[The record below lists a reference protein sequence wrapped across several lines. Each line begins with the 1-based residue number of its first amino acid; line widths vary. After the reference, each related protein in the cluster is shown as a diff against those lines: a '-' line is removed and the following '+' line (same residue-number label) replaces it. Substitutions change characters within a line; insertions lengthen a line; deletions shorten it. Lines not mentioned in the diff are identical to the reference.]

1 MQKYI
6 VAAVMAALAGG
17 AAAESYVGM
26 GAGASRFKVDCTGLS
41 RCDKSDVGVKF
52 FGGYR
57 YTPMVAG
64 EVSYIDFG
72 KSKSTATQ
80 DGFLLEGVL
89 KSHALVA
96 NVALSL
102 PMVDAVDGVARLGV
116 ARVRGSLDQRADGRI
131 IASDARVSLQPYLG
145 LGLQYRFRTNVSVDV
160 GLDMTRF
167 KLSNG
172 AGGSTT
178 SSVRLA
184 NAGITYGF

>member
-6 VAAVMAALAGG
+6 VAAVMVSLAGSAG
-17 AAAESYVGM
+17 AESYVGV
-26 GAGASRFKVDCTGLS
+26 GAGASRFEVDCTGLS
-41 RCDKSDVGVKF
+41 RCDKSDTGVKF

-64 EVSYIDFG
+64 EVAYIDFG
-72 KSKSTATQ
+72 KSKSTGTQ

-96 NVALSL
+96 NLALRL
-102 PMVDAVDGVARLGV
+102 PVMGAVDGVARLGV

-131 IASDARVSLQPYLG
+131 LASDMRTSLQPYLG
-145 LGLQYRFRTNVSVDV
+145 LGVQYKLQTNVSLDIGV
-160 GLDMTRF
+160 DMTRV
-167 KLSNG
+167 KLSNS

-184 NAGITYGF
+184 NAGITFGF